1 MKNLLY
7 YTFVLSFLL
16 ITGCKQSVSGT
27 DYVTEKHTDAQG
39 YSYEAVSNDPTG
51 LRLYTLDNGLKVY
64 LSQNHD
70 EPKIQTYVAVR
81 AGSSYD
87 PADNTGLAH
96 YLEHMLFKGTSE
108 FGTQDW
114 ETEKIYLDS
123 ISDLFEKH
131 KNETDPDRKKEIYRE
146 IDRISLEASNY
157 AIASEYDKM
166 VGSLGAQGTNA
177 HTSNEET
184 VYHNKIPANEL
195 EKWAKLEKDR
205 FSELV
210 LRLFHTELE
219 AVYEEFNRGLDDDG
233 RKKYYAMNKA
243 LFPNHPY
250 GLQTTIGT
258 SEHLKNPSMVAIHN
272 YFNKYYVP
280 NNMAV
285 VLSLIHI

>member
-81 AGSSYD
+81 AGSTYD

-114 ETEKIYLDS
+114 ETEKNYLDS

-131 KNETDPDRKKEIYRE
+131 KNETDPDKKKEIYQE
-146 IDRISLEASNY
+146 IDRVSLEASNY
-157 AIASEYDKM
+157 SIASEYDKM
-166 VGSLGAQGTNA
+166 VGSLGLR
-177 HTSNEET
+177 EPMP
-184 VYHNKIPANEL
+184 IPPM
-195 EKWAKLEKDR
+195 
-205 FSELV
+205 
-210 LRLFHTELE
+210 
-219 AVYEEFNRGLDDDG
+219 
-233 RKKYYAMNKA
+233 KKPYITIRSLPMSWKNG
-243 LFPNHPY
+243 PN
-250 GLQTTIGT
+250 
-258 SEHLKNPSMVAIHN
+258 LKRIVFLNW
-272 YFNKYYVP
+272 F
-280 NNMAV
+280 
-285 VLSLIHI
+285 